1 MIAEVPPQ
9 LLDGPAHLLF
19 HASHAQSRLFRDFG
33 VTIAIKAAS
42 EKYLPGERLEAQDGL
57 FNTGKAVARL
67 QRSDRIPASNFDIV
81 DRHMVRLVI
90 AGGGAGM
97 IAQEIVRGLAQI
109 GSGRMD
115 RDGIGLR
122 ARDKTGEDLLDDL
135 LGAVVRGAAIE
146 EAQQP
151 WPFGPVHFVD
161 SRRHRWHAIVRRRQ
175 RLAFVERQ
183 AGRP

>member
-1 MIAEVPPQ
+1 MVAEVSPK
-9 LLDGPAHLLF
+9 LLDRPAHLLF

-42 EKYLPGERLEAQDGL
+42 EKYLPGQRLEAQDGL
-57 FNTGKAVARL
+57 FDTGKTVARL

-81 DRHMVRLVI
+81 YRHMLGLVI
-90 AGGGAGM
+90 TGNGAGV

-122 ARDKTGEDLLDDL
+122 AGNEPGEDLLDDL
-135 LGAVVRGAAIE
+135 LGAIVRSATIE
-146 EAQQP
+146 EAQEP
-151 WPFGPVHFVD
+151 WPLSSVQFVD
-161 SRRHRWHAIVRRRQ
+161 GRRHRCHAIMRRRQ
-175 RLAFVERQ
+175 RLAFVDRQ
-183 AGRP
+183 TGRS

>member
-57 FNTGKAVARL
+57 FDTRKAVARL
-67 QRSDRIPASNFDIV
+67 QRGDRIPASNFDIV
-81 DRHMVRLVI
+81 DRHMLELVT
-90 AGGGAGM
+90 AGGGAGV
-97 IAQEIVRGLAQI
+97 ITQEIVRGLAQI

-135 LGAVVRGAAIE
+135 LGAVVRGATIE
-146 EAQQP
+146 EAQEP
-151 WPFGPVHFVD
+151 WPFSSVQFIDG
-161 SRRHRWHAIVRRRQ
+161 RRHRWHAIMRRRQ